1 MSTNQGN
8 TSATMDIRL
17 TVDIH
22 TTHPTPSVGTTQV
35 GFNEMDGCTPICSS
49 VILSK
54 TDVIT

>member
-8 TSATMDIRL
+8 TPATMDIRL

-22 TTHPTPSVGTTQV
+22 TTHPTPSVGTIQV
-35 GFNEMDGCTPICSS
+35 GFNEMDGCTPIYSS

>member
-8 TSATMDIRL
+8 TPATMDIRL

-22 TTHPTPSVGTTQV
+22 TTHPTPSVGTIQV
-35 GFNEMDGCTPICSS
+35 GFNEMDDCTPICSS